1 MDINELLEIVKKKIT
16 SSVNIESILVEDKTF
31 LHKNHIGHQ
40 LDKFH
45 IKITIKSKDLE
56 KNSKIENYKI
66 IHKVLEDQ
74 IKKYIHSIQLKIN

>member
-56 KNSKIENYKI
+56 NNSKIENYKI

>member
-1 MDINELLEIVKKKIT
+1 M
-16 SSVNIESILVEDKTF
+16 EDKTF

-40 LDKFH
+40 IDKFH

>member
-16 SSVNIESILVEDKTF
+16 SSVNIESIVVEDKTF

-66 IHKVLEDQ
+66 LHKVLEDQ

>member
-16 SSVNIESILVEDKTF
+16 SSVNIESIVVEDKTF

>member
-66 IHKVLEDQ
+66 LHKVLEDQ